1 LIAARQEKGQIVAMI
16 GDGVNDAPALKRAD
30 IGVAMGK
37 RGTDVAR
44 EAADI
49 VVTDDRFGSIV
60 EAIREGRIIFGN
72 IRKFVVYLLS
82 SNLSEIIVVAV
93 GSVIALPIP
102 LLPLQIL
109 YLNLVTDVFPALA
122 LGTGRG
128 DGSVMEKP
136 PRDPEEGV
144 LTRSHWRNI
153 VSFGL
158 AISLPVIGVLAIAV
172 LVMNLGDEIAITM
185 SFMTLALAQLWHV
198 FNLAGPEEPL
208 LRTEITKNPWVWVAL
223 ALSTVL
229 LLAAMYVP
237 PLAAVMEVEVLG
249 WDQWLVVLGG
259 SLVPLIL
266 GQSYRTLQRRKIEW
280 IR

>member
-1 LIAARQEKGQIVAMI
+1 
-16 GDGVNDAPALKRAD
+16 
-30 IGVAMGK
+30 
-37 RGTDVAR
+37 
-44 EAADI
+44 
-49 VVTDDRFGSIV
+49 
-60 EAIREGRIIFGN
+60 
-72 IRKFVVYLLS
+72 
-82 SNLSEIIVVAV
+82 
-93 GSVIALPIP
+93 
-102 LLPLQIL
+102 
-109 YLNLVTDVFPALA
+109 
-122 LGTGRG
+122 
-128 DGSVMEKP
+128 MEKP